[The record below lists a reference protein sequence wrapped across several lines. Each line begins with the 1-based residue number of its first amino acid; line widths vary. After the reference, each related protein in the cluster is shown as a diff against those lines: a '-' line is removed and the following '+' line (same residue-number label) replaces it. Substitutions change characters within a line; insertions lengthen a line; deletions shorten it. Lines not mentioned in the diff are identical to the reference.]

1 VPISHVTGLLCG
13 VIAPLWTGGTL
24 TLLPYFK
31 AKEFLPVAAAAR
43 LTYTIMVPAMYNLC
57 LRVEG
62 FDWSTLSAWRLGH
75 FGGAPMPGATIEA
88 LAAKLPGL
96 TLVNGY
102 GATETCS
109 PAIMLPVGA
118 GPSNL
123 ASVGRPLAC
132 VEILIADP
140 ETGVE
145 MPTGESGE
153 IWLRGPMVIARY
165 WNDPDATTKGVVAG
179 WWRSGDIGSVDA
191 EGNVFV
197 HDRLKDLINR
207 GGYKIYSAEVEAVL
221 ARCPGVIESA
231 IVARADAVLGERV
244 HAFVCVTE
252 GTVQEALAEFC
263 AAQLGDYKVPE
274 SWTLGTEP
282 LPRNPT
288 GKLDKKTLRERAA
301 EIQTGVKPK

>member
-1 VPISHVTGLLCG
+1 
-13 VIAPLWTGGTL
+13 
-24 TLLPYFK
+24 
-31 AKEFLPVAAAAR
+31 
-43 LTYTIMVPAMYNLC
+43 
-57 LRVEG
+57 
-62 FDWSTLSAWRLGH
+62 
-75 FGGAPMPGATIEA
+75 
-88 LAAKLPGL
+88 
-96 TLVNGY
+96 
-102 GATETCS
+102 
-109 PAIMLPVGA
+109 
-118 GPSNL
+118 
-123 ASVGRPLAC
+123 VGRPLAC
-132 VEILIADP
+132 AEILVADP

-165 WNDPDATTKGVVAG
+165 WNDPDATAKGVVAG
-179 WWRSGDIGSVDA
+179 WWRSGDIGSVDT

-252 GTVQEALAEFC
+252 GTAQEALADFC